1 MLSGYKQLIF
11 FMVFYLFGVVS
22 GLFLKN
28 WFPGGNEFPF
38 PVILFFP
45 ILIIVIFYIFIFLF
59 SRSRAVKL
67 YLRLVALI
75 RSLPD
80 IHIHSLSDAK
90 NINMMFAK
98 MGYFEQIISVYQ
110 SKIRAR
116 YRHLDSNSMI
126 QTVLLSLNN
135 LHIEMDNRNEF
146 FNAVL
151 ESAITVIPQA
161 DSGALLVLDCDGVL
175 HYEAVTGF
183 NIADVSPVEL
193 KTTELYKQNKTHIFE
208 PCIIRSA
215 FSDNCHSESR
225 ETRSAVCAP
234 INIEG
239 TLFGV
244 LVINSNDENAFDED
258 DLVLI
263 SYFANEVSLL
273 IRTHNRIQKAI
284 FNSKYDSLTGV
295 YTRGYFE
302 DLCKVT
308 MDQAYRGGLPLQI
321 VLIDLNNLKMINDTY
336 GHSAGDSA
344 LKFFASEYIALKRE
358 ADLFCRYG
366 GDEFVALFFNC
377 DMNGVSLFFE
387 LLEETL
393 EKDTFQAADTS
404 LKISISWGCASV
416 HRDGET
422 LSELVNWADKRMYQ
436 DKRRRKKNI

>member
-1 MLSGYKQLIF
+1 MSNYKELSSLAFLIIPLLIF
-11 FMVFYLFGVVS
+11 IIFCIF
-22 GLFLKN
+22 
-28 WFPGGNEFPF
+28 
-38 PVILFFP
+38 VIL
-45 ILIIVIFYIFIFLF
+45 I

-67 YLRLVALI
+67 YLRLIALI

-90 NINMMFAK
+90 NISNMFAK

-146 FNAVL
+146 FKAVL

-161 DSGALLVLDCDGVL
+161 DSGALLVLDCDGIL
-175 HYEAVTGF
+175 HYEAVIGF
-183 NIADVSPVEL
+183 DIANVLPVEL
-193 KTTELYKQNKTHIFE
+193 KKTEIYKRNKTHIFE

-215 FSDNCHSESR
+215 FSDNNR
-225 ETRSAVCAP
+225 DETQDFHSAVCAP

-239 TLFGV
+239 NLFGV
-244 LVINSNDENAFDED
+244 LVINSIDENAFGED

-321 VLIDLNNLKMINDTY
+321 VLIDLNDFKMINDTY
-336 GHSAGDSA
+336 GHSAGDNA

-377 DMNGVSLFFE
+377 DMDGVSLFFE

-393 EKDTFQAADTS
+393 RKNTFSAADTS
-404 LKISISWGCASV
+404 LNISISWGCASV

-422 LSELVNWADKRMYQ
+422 LTELVNCADKRMYE
-436 DKRRRKKNI
+436 DKRRRKKVI